1 MLFAVTMVNYADR
14 ATISIAGP
22 ALSKDLGL
30 SPVQMGY
37 VFSAFGWSY
46 VAAQIPGGWMLDR
59 FGSKSVYFWSI
70 FIWSLFTLLQGSV
83 GVLGAG
89 TVAVTALFTL
99 RLLVGLA
106 EAPSFPANAR
116 IVAAWFPANERGTA
130 SAIFN
135 AAQYFATVLFA
146 PIMGWITFRFG
157 WPHAFLFMGALGL
170 IVAMVWTIAIHGP
183 RDHPR
188 VTTAEIEYIAAGG
201 ALVEMDG
208 RGAVRPV
215 TVPG

>member
-1 MLFAVTMVNYADR
+1 MAISSNVVSAEAATSKVGRVRFTIVAMLFVVTMVNYADR

-22 ALSKDLGL
+22 AVSRDLGL

-59 FGSKSVYFWSI
+59 FGSKTIYFWSI

-89 TVAVTALFTL
+89 AVAVTALFAL

-106 EAPSFPANAR
+106 EAPSFPAQGHSVLIMRCRAR
-116 IVAAWFPANERGTA
+116 AACRG
-130 SAIFN
+130 
-135 AAQYFATVLFA
+135 
-146 PIMGWITFRFG
+146 
-157 WPHAFLFMGALGL
+157 
-170 IVAMVWTIAIHGP
+170 
-183 RDHPR
+183 
-188 VTTAEIEYIAAGG
+188 
-201 ALVEMDG
+201 
-208 RGAVRPV
+208 
-215 TVPG
+215 